1 MPEYTSSMKEAKTAT
16 ANLLNV
22 DASDLSD
29 DFIEAAIASGDLEA
43 AMNGSDEAMIRLRQ
57 NLLEST
63 IGKLNIDTTDVDNG
77 LASVGTSLSELTAE
91 SYQVAVGTSLDDS
104 GMYEDLQGLVFLT
117 SETAEQANDILSS
130 IGYDPHVTMET
141 VTVTG
146 TTGSSGDGTI
156 EYSYPDPDDPENT
169 LTGTLPWKADTDI
182 SSGQQIQVPII
193 NGKET
198 KKVAPNISSM
208 GGGKSGGGGGGG
220 GGGSKKAAKP
230 KKAEKGK

>member
-16 ANLLNV
+16 ADLLNV

-63 IGKLNIDTTDVDNG
+63 IGKLNIDTTDVDNS
-77 LASVGTSLSELTAE
+77 LASVGTSLDELTSE

-104 GMYEDLQGLVFLT
+104 GMYEDLQGLVYLT

-130 IGYDPHVTMET
+130 IGYDPDVTMEH

-146 TTGSSGDGTI
+146 TTGDAGDGTI
-156 EYSYPDPDDPENT
+156 EYSYPDPNDPENI
-169 LTGTLPWKADTDI
+169 LTGTLP
-182 SSGQQIQVPII
+182 
-193 NGKET
+193 
-198 KKVAPNISSM
+198 
-208 GGGKSGGGGGGG
+208 
-220 GGGSKKAAKP
+220 
-230 KKAEKGK
+230 